1 MKSKK
6 LHQIKLST
14 TETLHQDDLAYE
26 TEKKQRSASSS
37 DAQPAWMRTLHTTA
51 RNWLQ
56 LIPESVSPLKRT
68 VENLKDPLF
77 RFFEREVKMG
87 SRMLQDVRQDL
98 TDVVHVC
105 EGKKKQTNDLRTLIN
120 DLVKGILP
128 RSWSRYTVPAAM
140 TVIQWVADFSERIKQ
155 LQQIS
160 QGAASGGAKE
170 LKLVSGGAVS
180 GGERDVCAG
189 SGAGRLQLRHQR

>member
-1 MKSKK
+1 MMGKMLKMQM
-6 LHQIKLST
+6 L
-14 TETLHQDDLAYE
+14 EDEDDLAYE
-26 TEKKQRSASSS
+26 TEKKERTSSTS

-56 LIPESVSPLKRT
+56 LMPQTVNPLKRT
-68 VENLKDPLF
+68 VENIKDPLF

-87 SRMLQDVRQDL
+87 GKMLQEVRQDL
-98 TDVVHVC
+98 SDVVQVC
-105 EGKKKQTNDLRTLIN
+105 EGKKKQTNYLRTLIS

-128 RSWSRYTVPAAM
+128 RSWCRYTVPASM

-160 QGAASGGAKE
+160 QAAAGGGAKE
-170 LKLVSGGAVS
+170 RNCRCDGSGGSGSVQTRVTELTFCIHAVN
-180 GGERDVCAG
+180 V
-189 SGAGRLQLRHQR
+189 LQ